1 MNKNTKI
8 TIYAVVVIVVLMIIT
23 LIVVS
28 SNKNK
33 SITQKQLPPAK
44 VVNVQPVDAPKGQ
57 LITGFPQAAAEKG
70 NTIDSSYMF
79 KNDQGSG
86 SYTASF
92 TSSKSVQDEYNY
104 YTSFLKSQKLSVSSE
119 KYTPELASIFAYDSS
134 QNVNVTIT
142 KQPKSTSILIVYT
155 K

>member
-8 TIYAVVVIVVLMIIT
+8 TIYVVVAIVVLMIIT

-33 SITQKQLPPAK
+33 SVTQKQLPPAK
-44 VVNVQPVDAPKGQ
+44 VVNVQSVDAQKGQ
-57 LITGFPQAAAEKG
+57 IVDGFPQAAVEKG
-70 NTIDSSYMF
+70 NTIDSSF
-79 KNDQGSG
+79 KFSEGTGTS
-86 SYTASF
+86 SYHTNF